1 MRNAEITRNTAET
14 QIQLT
19 LNIDGQGKYTNN
31 TGCGFLNHMLD
42 LMAKNAGF
50 DLTITC
56 KGDTQVDYHHTVED
70 VGIALGAALA
80 KAIGNCT
87 GITRYGHIILP
98 MDEVLMVCALD
109 FSGRAALGFDAEF
122 ATQKIGEFDTELV
135 REFMLA
141 LSREAKLTLHFKQLS
156 GGNAHHTA
164 EAMFKALGRSLRMA
178 ASIDTRFATQIPST
192 KGVL

>member
-1 MRNAEITRNTAET
+1 MRTAEITRNTAET
-14 QIQLT
+14 KINLT
-19 LNIDGQGKYTNN
+19 LNIDGQCSYKND

-50 DLTITC
+50 DLSVEC
-56 KGDTQVDYHHTVED
+56 RGDVEVDYHHTVED
-70 VGIALGAALA
+70 VGIALGSALL
-80 KAIGNCT
+80 KAMGDCK
-87 GITRYGHIILP
+87 GITRYGNIILP
-98 MDEVLMVCALD
+98 MDEVLMICALD
-109 FSGRAALGFDAEF
+109 FSGRAALGFDVQFPA
-122 ATQKIGEFDTELV
+122 QKIGDFDTELV

-141 LSREAKLTLHFKQLS
+141 LSREAKLTLHFKLLS

-178 ASIDTRFATQIPST
+178 AAVDERFGGQIPST